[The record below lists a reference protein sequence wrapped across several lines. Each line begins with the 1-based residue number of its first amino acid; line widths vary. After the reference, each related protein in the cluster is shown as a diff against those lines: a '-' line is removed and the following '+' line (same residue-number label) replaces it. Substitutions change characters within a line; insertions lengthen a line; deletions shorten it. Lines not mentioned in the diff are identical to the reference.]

1 MKKHLGVT
9 ANNNR
14 SCAVVM
20 MSIPG
25 DDNHSLIVDLD
36 AITERVRDPILSVL
50 NSNDGQRAVS
60 LADALHRSMTP
71 DGTQT
76 MLSYLHNNNLLRKE
90 PVRNIHMTPVNGH
103 AVPLVDILAQMKAIG
118 EQVQPSKEEVVTD
131 TVDPAI
137 AAQALLAEAKMLVDE
152 AEQKTERANQLDPSL
167 RPAAMDNYNPMK
179 VMEDGFSA
187 HAASETTK
195 VTPEEVLNELRK

>member
-1 MKKHLGVT
+1 MKKHLGIT

-36 AITERVRDPILSVL
+36 ALTERVRDPILSVL
-50 NSNDGQRAVS
+50 NSNDGQRAAS

-103 AVPLVDILAQMKAIG
+103 AVPLVDILAQMKTIG
-118 EQVQPSKEEVVTD
+118 EQVQPKEEVVTD

-137 AAQALLAEAKMLVDE
+137 AAQALLTEAKMLVAE
-152 AEQKTERANQLDPSL
+152 AEQKTERAYQLDPSL
-167 RPAAMDNYNPMK
+167 RPVAKDNPMK
-179 VMEDGFSA
+179 VEDGFSSN
-187 HAASETTK
+187 AASETAK